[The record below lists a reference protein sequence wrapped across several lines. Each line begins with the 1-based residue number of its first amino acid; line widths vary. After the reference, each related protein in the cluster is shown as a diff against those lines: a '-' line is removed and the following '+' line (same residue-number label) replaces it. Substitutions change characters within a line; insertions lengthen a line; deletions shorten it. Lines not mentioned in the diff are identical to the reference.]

1 MLPRGNMKEYS
12 FMKIIKLLV
21 LANFLCMF
29 ILCGSGFAQAHR
41 VNIFAWLENDNVI
54 VACDFGKDRPA
65 RDAEVSVLDNVDKK
79 TLLKGRTGADG
90 RFTFRVPSVVREG
103 HGLIIDVNAG
113 QGHHNEWTMEAS
125 ELYAAASL
133 TAGFDQ
139 AAIAAK
145 EQSADQGQNL
155 PAAASPDP
163 GKTAT
168 AKPLEP
174 VASQPPNM
182 NMPLSATETRQI
194 VQEVVERHLA
204 PIHREL
210 ASREA
215 SGPTVA
221 EIIGG
226 IGWIVGLVG
235 IFLFI
240 KSRRGKQ
247 E

>member
-1 MLPRGNMKEYS
+1 
-12 FMKIIKLLV
+12 MKIFMVITNLL
-21 LANFLCMF
+21 FIF
-29 ILCGSGFAQAHR
+29 ILCGNGLAQAHR

-90 RFTFRVPSVVREG
+90 RFTFKVPTVVREG

-139 AAIAAK
+139 AAIASH
-145 EQSADQGQNL
+145 QRDADNGQNL
-155 PAAASPDP
+155 LPATSPDP
-163 GKTAT
+163 GKAAT
-168 AKPLEP
+168 AMPLESVAVQSNINMP
-174 VASQPPNM
+174 VK
-182 NMPLSATETRQI
+182 PLSATETRQI
-194 VQEVVERHLA
+194 VHEVVEGHLA

-210 ASREA
+210 ASRSA
-215 SGPTVA
+215 SGPTIA

-226 IGWIVGLVG
+226 IGWIIGLVG